1 MVVMMMITD
10 ALIATVAVDV
20 ITLHLQQ
27 RQLARALRPQPQDI
41 GALVVCCFSNLMV
54 AAAVMMMMMMMT
66 MTMMVMVMLIRI
78 MTNTRHAAS

>member
-1 MVVMMMITD
+1 VVVVVVMMMMIID
-10 ALIATVAVDV
+10 ALIATVAVAV

-54 AAAVMMMMMMMT
+54 AAV
-66 MTMMVMVMLIRI
+66 MTMMVVITRI
-78 MTNTRHAAS
+78 MMNTCHAAS